1 VTRTLLVMRHGKSR
15 RDEEALIDHDR
26 PLAKRGKRDAIRVG
40 EELLAR
46 GLPPHII
53 VTSTARRARS
63 TARRVAKGCDCDSE
77 IVQTAELYAADSRS
91 CLEVVSGLPH
101 HACIAMMVGHNPM
114 LEEFVSLVTRRPI
127 YLPTAAL
134 ACVDFPL
141 DDWSWLDADSR
152 GELRFLILP
161 RELPR

>member
-1 VTRTLLVMRHGKSR
+1 MTRTLLVMRHGKSR
-15 RDEEALIDHDR
+15 RDEEVLIDHDR
-26 PLAKRGKRDAIRVG
+26 PLAKRGKRDTIRVG
-40 EELLAR
+40 EEILAR
-46 GLPPHII
+46 DLLPDII

-77 IVQTAELYAADSRS
+77 IVQNSELYAADANS
-91 CLEVVSGLPH
+91 CFEVVSALPH
-101 HACIAMMVGHNPM
+101 DACIAMMVGHNPM
-114 LEEFVSLVTRRPI
+114 LEDFVSLVTRRLI

-134 ACVDFPL
+134 ACVEFSL
-141 DDWSWLDADSR
+141 DDWSGIDADSR